1 MRDYGKVFSS
11 FWTSQTIR
19 TLSEDARAMAIYLIT
34 CPHGTISG
42 AFRLPDGYVC
52 DDLQW
57 SSERVNLTLI
67 ELLHKGFCNRCETT
81 KWLWIN
87 KHFDWNKPENP
98 NQFKSAAKIVE
109 LIPDE
114 CSWKLEYMRLNA
126 YFLGIDYKPLDNP
139 SATLSK
145 PVTVTVTV
153 TEAVVVTETVP
164 VTVGCAAENSATPE
178 KIIVDTE
185 FQSACKKTW
194 KSYSDAYWERYN
206 VEPVRNQKVNSIIK
220 NFVQR
225 VGQDE
230 SPHIAAHYLQNNSS
244 WYIQKGH
251 AVDGLLADAEKLRTE
266 WATGRT
272 MTRTRA
278 SQIDKSQSNK
288 SAVNEAMEILERG

>member
-1 MRDYGKVFSS
+1 MARSRNIKPS
-11 FWTSQTIR
+11 F
-19 TLSEDARAMAIYLIT
+19 
-34 CPHGTISG
+34 
-42 AFRLPDGYVC
+42 FK
-52 DDLQW
+52 
-57 SSERVNLTLI
+57 N
-67 ELLHKGFCNRCETT
+67 ELLGEADPLLGLLFISLWTLADRKGRLEDRPLRIKAETFPYREN
-81 KWLWIN
+81 IN
-87 KHFDWNKPENP
+87 INGYLTQLLALGFIDRYKVLLNNKEVSIIEIVNFIKHQTPHSTEKQSELPCKPIDMPIPVIVALN
-98 NQFKSAAKIVE
+98 NASASVNGHINV
-109 LIPDE
+109 LIPDSLIPDSLLLIPDSPILIPE
-114 CSWKLEYMRLNA
+114 
-126 YFLGIDYKPLDNP
+126 
-139 SATLSK
+139 
-145 PVTVTVTV
+145 
-153 TEAVVVTETVP
+153 
-164 VTVGCAAENSATPE
+164 GCAAENSATPE

-225 VGQDE
+225 VGQEE

-251 AVDGLLADAEKLRTE
+251 SVDGLLADAEKLRTE